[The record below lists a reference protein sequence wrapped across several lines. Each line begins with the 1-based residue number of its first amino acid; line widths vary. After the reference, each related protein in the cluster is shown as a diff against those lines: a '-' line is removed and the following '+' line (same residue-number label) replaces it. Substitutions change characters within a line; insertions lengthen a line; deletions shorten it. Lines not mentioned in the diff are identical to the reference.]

1 MSLLNNLI
9 GRLKAIFRRAPP
21 SGDFADLSVDEVVGS
36 MLQAMGGISLDAHVD
51 GDYLAGVWLLD
62 RVWSKEQSVLPSAL
76 IFYSRGYFKKL
87 DRFRTDQG
95 GFDTAVSGFSYYIA
109 GDQMISMSMDEPDA
123 DEPST
128 AEAEIPPQETTNWK
142 FEEGRLWVFDEEWLP
157 FRSATMAELIEA
169 GLDPGP
175 VKYAYTMARVAD
187 PNFRERVE
195 LLPLHSRPD

>member
-1 MSLLNNLI
+1 MSLLNSLI

-36 MLQAMGGISLDAHVD
+36 VLQAMGGITLDAYVE

-76 IFYSRGYFKKL
+76 IFYSRGYCKKL
-87 DRFRTDQG
+87 DRFRTDRG
-95 GFDTAVSGFSYYIA
+95 GFDTAVSGFSYGIE
-109 GDQMISMSMDEPDA
+109 GDRLISMSMDEPEEV
-123 DEPST
+123 DESNPEAQDPS
-128 AEAEIPPQETTNWK
+128 QETTNWK
-142 FEEGRLWVFDEEWLP
+142 FEEGRLWIFDEEWLP

-169 GLDPGP
+169 GLDPGS

>member
-36 MLQAMGGISLDAHVD
+36 MLQAMGGITLDAYVD

-62 RVWSKEQSVLPSAL
+62 QVWSKKQSVLPSAL
-76 IFYSRGYFKKL
+76 IFYSRGYCKKL
-87 DRFRTDQG
+87 DRFRTDWD
-95 GFDTAVSGFSYYIA
+95 GFDTAVSGFSYSIE
-109 GDQMISMSMDEPDA
+109 GDRLISMPMDESEEI
-123 DEPST
+123 DESNP
-128 AEAEIPPQETTNWK
+128 EAQDLPQETTNWK
-142 FEEGRLWVFDEEWLP
+142 FEEGRLWIFDEEWLP